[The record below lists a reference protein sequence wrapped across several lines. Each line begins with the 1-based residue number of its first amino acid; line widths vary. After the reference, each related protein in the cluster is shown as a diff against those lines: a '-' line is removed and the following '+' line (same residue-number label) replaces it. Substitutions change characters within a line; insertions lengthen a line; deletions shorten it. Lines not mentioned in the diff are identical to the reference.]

1 MAGLCNE
8 GAGRSTRVTGHGTLT
23 RWHLARRL
31 DKAGASGSAVVRQW
45 GRGLLGGYRL
55 QATGQQQ
62 HQMLLPPQPGST
74 SCQWLESTPSKRRPP
89 YKRSITVCS
98 CVHVCRLSEQACIAR
113 TKRDNAPTPAQP
125 HQTQC
130 HLCTPPAAHHQSIRA
145 CLHSRPTPTR
155 RGKSASPRPTTA
167 TPAAWAPSR
176 AGPAE
181 PALCEWATRLQP
193 T

>member
-8 GAGRSTRVTGHGTLT
+8 GAGIRAPGVTRHGWHTDTLT

-45 GRGLLGGYRL
+45 GRGLGAATGYRL
-55 QATGQQQ
+55 QARGQQQ

-130 HLCTPPAAHHQSIRA
+130 PLCTPPAAHHQIIRA

-155 RGKSASPRPTTA
+155 RGKSIASG
-167 TPAAWAPSR
+167 
-176 AGPAE
+176 GP
-181 PALCEWATRLQP
+181 PLPWFPQ
-193 T
+193 